1 MRAIGIA
8 FMVFNI
14 NIGVAMY
21 KLYRYFKE
29 GKVDDL
35 VAFYGSLILAGVVQ
49 LMWTN

>member
-8 FMVFNI
+8 FVAF
-14 NIGVAMY
+14 NIGVAVY